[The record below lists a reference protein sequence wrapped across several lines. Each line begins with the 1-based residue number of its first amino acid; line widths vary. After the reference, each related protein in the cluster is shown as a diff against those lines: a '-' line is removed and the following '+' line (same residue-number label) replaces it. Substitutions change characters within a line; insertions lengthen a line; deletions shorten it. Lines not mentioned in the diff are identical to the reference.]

1 MLVDKQLV
9 AVVERRLVVA
19 AGTKLVVAAG
29 TQLVVAAG
37 TQLVVAA
44 GTQLGA
50 AAGTQLGAAV
60 TAADTVIVD
69 TVAWVLAAVDIVA
82 AEGSF
87 IKITDTATEA
97 AADCTF

>member
-19 AGTKLVVAAG
+19 AGTK
-29 TQLVVAAG
+29 LVVAAG

-69 TVAWVLAAVDIVA
+69 TVAWVLAVVDIVA
-82 AEGSF
+82 AEGSL
-87 IKITDTATEA
+87 ITITDTATEA